1 MQVQSPLIRSQDS
14 NAASWIRSLAERM
27 AGKSSTVTVSRLA
40 GLTTGFTGADI
51 ANLVNEAA
59 IVATRRNGAAVN
71 LNDFTEAIEQIV
83 AGPEKRAACLMW
95 RNDAALLITK
105 WATR

>member
-1 MQVQSPLIRSQDS
+1 MLKVHVRKVH
-14 NAASWIRSLAERM
+14 LAPDIDLD
-27 AGKSSTVTVSRLA
+27 AVA
-40 GLTTGFTGADI
+40 GLMTGFTGADI

-59 IVATRRNGAAVN
+59 IVATRRNGTAVN

-83 AGPEKRAACLMW
+83 RAGKKRAACLMW

>member
-1 MQVQSPLIRSQDS
+1 MDRPDRKGRLEILRVHVRKVH
-14 NAASWIRSLAERM
+14 LAPDIDLD
-27 AGKSSTVTVSRLA
+27 AVA

-59 IVATRRNGAAVN
+59 IVATRRNGTAVN
-71 LNDFTEAIEQIV
+71 LNDFTEAIERIV